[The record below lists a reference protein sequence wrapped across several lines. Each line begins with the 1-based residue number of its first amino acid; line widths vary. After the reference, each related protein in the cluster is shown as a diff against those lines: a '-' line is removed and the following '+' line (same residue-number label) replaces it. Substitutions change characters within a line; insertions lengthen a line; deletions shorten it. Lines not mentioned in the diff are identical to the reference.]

1 MAREHRF
8 FTQDLTDLSAFQKQM
23 TFSDSLESSIFF
35 QLTKVLR
42 VKPGDSVCLLAPV
55 FEGSE
60 NTEFL
65 YSVTDTNK
73 KAVVLSLTTKRV
85 NRNELSY
92 ELDLL
97 LCLPNSPDK
106 LSFIV
111 QKSVELGVKNI
122 FLVESDYSRMNQKL
136 REDRLSRIVSEA
148 AEQSERAVLPRI
160 VLEHNLTKF
169 LETQAQL
176 PQKKQ
181 IYAAVERLDD
191 FIAENGSESNQLLS
205 NGENSDLVKTKK
217 TSFGFFEK
225 ADVSNGVMV
234 LVGPEGGFSEAE
246 KALISQ
252 QCKGFSLGKRI
263 LRMETAAIV
272 ALGIFALKN

>member
-42 VKPGDSVCLLAPV
+42 VKPGDAVCLLAPV

-73 KAVVLSLTTKRV
+73 KAVVLSLIEKRV
-85 NRNELSY
+85 NTNELSY

-122 FLVESDYSRMNQKL
+122 VLVESDYSRMNQKL
-136 REDRLSRIVSEA
+136 REDRLLRIVSEA
-148 AEQSERAVLPRI
+148 AEQSERAVLPKI
-160 VLEHNLTKF
+160 VMEHNLTKF

-181 IYAAVERLDD
+181 IYAAVERLVEDSSQ
-191 FIAENGSESNQLLS
+191 AETNC
-205 NGENSDLVKTKK
+205 
-217 TSFGFFEK
+217 FHFFEK
-225 ADVSNGVMV
+225 ADVSDGAMI

-246 KALISQ
+246 KKLITQ
-252 QCKGFSLGKRI
+252 YCKGFSLGKRI

>member
-8 FTQDLTDLSAFQKQM
+8 FTHDLQDTSAFQKQM

-42 VKPGDSVCLLAPV
+42 VKPGDKVCLLAPV

-65 YSVTDTNK
+65 YDVTDTNK
-73 KAVVLSLTTKRV
+73 KAVVLSLTGKRV

-111 QKSVELGVKNI
+111 QKSVELGVKKI
-122 FLVESDYSRMNQKL
+122 ILVDSDYSRMNQKL
-136 REDRLSRIVSEA
+136 REDRLLRIVTEA
-148 AEQSERAVLPRI
+148 AEQSERAVLPQI
-160 VLEHNLTKF
+160 VTGHNLTKF

-176 PQKKQ
+176 PEKKQ
-181 IYAAVERLDD
+181 IFAAVERMNEDSTEKD
-191 FIAENGSESNQLLS
+191 
-205 NGENSDLVKTKK
+205 
-217 TSFGFFEK
+217 FGFLEK
-225 ADVSNGVMV
+225 ADLSKGAMV
-234 LVGPEGGFSEAE
+234 LVGPEGGFSDAE
-246 KALISQ
+246 KELIVKVCQ
-252 QCKGFSLGKRI
+252 GFSLGKRI

-272 ALGIFALKN
+272 ALGLFALKD

>member
-8 FTQDLTDLSAFQKQM
+8 FTQDIQDPSAFQKQM
-23 TFSDSLESSIFF
+23 TFSESLESSIFF

-42 VKPGDSVCLLAPV
+42 VKPGDKVCLLAPI

-65 YSVTDTNK
+65 YDVMDTNK
-73 KAVVLSLTTKRV
+73 KAVVLSLMDKRV

-106 LSFIV
+106 LSFIL
-111 QKSVELGVKNI
+111 QKAVELGVKKI
-122 FLVESDYSRMNQKL
+122 ILVESDYSRMNQKL
-136 REDRLSRIVSEA
+136 REDRLLRIVTEA
-148 AEQSERAVLPRI
+148 AEQSERAVLPQI
-160 VLEHNLTKF
+160 VTGHNLTKF

-181 IYAAVERLDD
+181 IYAAVERLGESKEKNVEIRNKSSDNEPD
-191 FIAENGSESNQLLS
+191 GSFS
-205 NGENSDLVKTKK
+205 
-217 TSFGFFEK
+217 FFEK
-225 ADVSNGVMV
+225 ADVSMGAMV

-246 KALISQ
+246 KELISA
-252 QCKGFSLGKRI
+252 QCNGFSLGKRI

-272 ALGIFALKN
+272 ALGIFALKD

>member
-8 FTQDLTDLSAFQKQM
+8 FTQDLSDTSAFQKQM

-42 VKPGDSVCLLAPV
+42 VKPGDKVCLLAPI
-55 FEGSE
+55 FEGNE

-65 YSVTDTNK
+65 YDVVDTNK
-73 KAVVLSLTTKRV
+73 KAVVLSLLEKRI

-106 LSFIV
+106 LSFIL
-111 QKSVELGVKNI
+111 QKAVELGVRKI
-122 FLVESDYSRMNQKL
+122 FLVESDFSRMNQKL
-136 REDRLSRIVSEA
+136 REDRLLRIVTEA
-148 AEQSERAVLPRI
+148 AEQSERAVLPEI
-160 VLEHNLTKF
+160 VTGHNLTKF

-176 PQKKQ
+176 PEKKQ
-181 IYAAVERLDD
+181 IYAAVERLNED
-191 FIAENGSESNQLLS
+191 SR
-205 NGENSDLVKTKK
+205 ENSLDRDSRNKSGT
-217 TSFGFFEK
+217 FDFFEK

-246 KALISQ
+246 KKLISE

-272 ALGIFALKN
+272 ALGLFALKD